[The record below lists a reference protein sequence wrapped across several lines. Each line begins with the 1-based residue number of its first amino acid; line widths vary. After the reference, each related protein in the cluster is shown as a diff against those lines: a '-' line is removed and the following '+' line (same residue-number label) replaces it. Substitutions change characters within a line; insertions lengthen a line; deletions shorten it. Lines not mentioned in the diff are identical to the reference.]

1 MNYGKLCNKI
11 STFITTFYK
20 LSYNISI
27 NNCKRQKEVIKLLE
41 GRINYGGVI
50 LKRFQLKISVLAL
63 LAFTIILIGSLS
75 LFDKIE
81 ASNSVVLKI
90 VFFVLVYALI
100 AIVLM
105 YIYNEVDKKYDDVE
119 SSRRYYYYSKPYI
132 IRIDK
137 NGKIIKLNKT
147 IEEKVLNYQE
157 YLTIYDLE
165 NDCQDLDL
173 LEEIF
178 RQNAFTCKFEL
189 NTLETIYVRFLSVKI
204 RGGFYLI
211 GEDTTEQYNLNNF
224 HRNMALYDQ
233 ITKLPNKN
241 YLGIKLQELFSDE
254 VALKKKNTVICF
266 DIVGFKNINKLFGY
280 KIGDETINKIAS
292 IAQEELYRYKA
303 QLFNI
308 ELDNFVVLFTGL
320 NKYQD
325 AIDWVSDFA
334 TKFDRAIEVS
344 GNMFTISLKAGVFQ
358 IELDKYPGIT
368 SVDAYEYARLAHRK
382 AKESRRFIYSV
393 YDVTLGKH
401 FSREQIMEVDLAG
414 AIKKN
419 EFVMNLQPQVNNETN
434 KVVGFEALIRWNNP
448 KYAYE
453 SPSTFIEIAERNNFI
468 IDIGR
473 YVIEETFSI
482 AKKLEPYNI
491 RVSINISPVQL
502 LQTGFV
508 HEIIGAFERHKLK
521 RGSICIEITE
531 TFLMESLDEIIEKLT
546 LIRNN
551 GIIINLDNFG
561 TGYSSMLYLK
571 DLPIDGIS
579 INKEFIKGLNSDQY
593 SRNIVTQIIK
603 LAESLNLQV
612 IAEGVED
619 QKQNQLL
626 KEKGCNII
634 QGYLISKA
642 LPKEEAIK
650 FMMEYNKS

>member
-1 MNYGKLCNKI
+1 MKK
-11 STFITTFYK
+11 
-20 LSYNISI
+20 
-27 NNCKRQKEVIKLLE
+27 
-41 GRINYGGVI
+41 
-50 LKRFQLKISVLAL
+50 FQLKVAVLAFI
-63 LAFTIILIGSLS
+63 AFTIILIGSLA

-81 ASNSVVLKI
+81 ASNSVILKI
-90 VFFVLVYALI
+90 LFFVLVYALI

-105 YIYNEVDKKYDDVE
+105 YIFLEVDKKYDDVE
-119 SSRRYYYYSKPYI
+119 SSKRYYYYSKPYI
-132 IRIDK
+132 IKIDK
-137 NGKIIKLNKT
+137 DGKIVKFNKT

-157 YLTIYDLE
+157 YLSVYDLD
-165 NDCQDLDL
+165 NDCKDLDL
-173 LEEIF
+173 QEEVL

-189 NTLETIYVRFLSVKI
+189 NTQETIYVRFLPVKI
-204 RGGFYLI
+204 RSGYYLI
-211 GEDTTEQYNLNNF
+211 GEDTTEQMNINNF
-224 HRNMALYDQ
+224 HRNMALYDE

-241 YLGIKLQELFSDE
+241 YLGIKLQELFADE
-254 VALKKKNTVICF
+254 EALKKKNTLVCF

-292 IAQEELYRYKA
+292 MAQEDLYKYKC

-325 AIDWVSDFA
+325 AIDWISDFSS
-334 TKFDRAIEVS
+334 KFDRAIEVS
-344 GNMFTISLKAGVFQ
+344 SNMFTISLKAGVFH
-358 IELDKYPGIT
+358 IEPDKYPGLNP
-368 SVDAYEYARLAHRK
+368 VDAYEYSRLAHRK
-382 AKESRRFIYSV
+382 AKESRRFIYSL

-419 EFVMNLQPQVNNETN
+419 EFVMNLQPQVNNTTN

-508 HEIIGAFERHKLK
+508 HEIIRAFEKHNLK

-579 INKEFIKGLNSDQY
+579 INKEFIKGLNNDQY
-593 SRNIVTQIIK
+593 SKNIVTQIIK
-603 LAESLNLQV
+603 LAESLDLQV

-619 QKQNQLL
+619 QKQNQFL
-626 KEKGCNII
+626 KEKGCNLI

-642 LPKEEAIK
+642 LPKEDALK
-650 FMMEYNKS
+650 FMMEYNNR